1 VNIWL
6 GGPLDPRRDPKIE
19 DEQCN
24 LEKLERFGPFAV
36 VFEEGDL
43 PVPGHLPLLRM
54 CDDDEC
60 LVVFGRIKRA
70 LDTRKANHAI
80 RVMLED
86 RNWRPHLVAA
96 VALTIRDTQDQGV
109 DLLWAAMDSGSWVS
123 PQLAVVARALD
134 SNFAV
139 NARSRIL
146 TGCPITTPQ
155 FDNAVDRHSATG
167 PKDTLARS
175 VKTLSSLVALLEP
188 QPPWLAEVM
197 CQSDTQSALPS
208 DRNNG
213 AFIATGWAARL
224 ASVHSKF
231 SY

>member
-1 VNIWL
+1 MLLFLFLLGVWFCYLDYRDWRIHDTTLPRIVGIVFIGGSILGIFGVNIWR
-6 GGPLDPRRDPKIE
+6 GGPLDPRRDSKVE

-24 LEKLERFGPFAV
+24 LETLERFGPFAV

-70 LDTRKANHAI
+70 LNTSKADHAI

-96 VALTIRDTQDQGV
+96 VGLTIRGTQDQNV

-134 SNFAV
+134 SNL
-139 NARSRIL
+139 RSTR
-146 TGCPITTPQ
+146 G
-155 FDNAVDRHSATG
+155 HE
-167 PKDTLARS
+167 
-175 VKTLSSLVALLEP
+175 SSLAVSSRLRISTAL
-188 QPPWLAEVM
+188 
-197 CQSDTQSALPS
+197 
-208 DRNNG
+208 
-213 AFIATGWAARL
+213 
-224 ASVHSKF
+224 
-231 SY
+231 